1 MNTKNNEDLLQVYPL
16 IFSGLP
22 AMSSEN
28 ERELIQFCERYPL
41 SVLSAMPWAA
51 AEIAGVCGFSTLFH
65 LMYRYGGR
73 KLYLP
78 KKNERFNKLYNVEIE
93 GDQYQRLL
101 KRVDS
106 AGNIEL
112 PSAWG
117 VFIAIRRAAMQ
128 MAMRDNVP
136 SMELTRTFGV
146 SMRNIRMIRS
156 TSEKIKG
163 GEGF

>member
-1 MNTKNNEDLLQVYPL
+1 MNNKINESLLQIYPL

-22 AMSSEN
+22 AMSSES
-28 ERELIQFCERYPL
+28 EKELIQFCERYPHA
-41 SVLSAMPWAA
+41 VLSAMPWAA
-51 AEIAGVCGFSTLFH
+51 AEIAGVCGFSTLFY
-65 LMYRYGGR
+65 LIYRYGGR
-73 KLYLP
+73 KIYLP
-78 KKNERFNKLYNVEIE
+78 KKQDRFMKLYDIDISAE
-93 GDQYQRLL
+93 QYYRLA

-156 TSEKIKG
+156 SVEKYKG
-163 GEGF
+163 GESL

>member
-1 MNTKNNEDLLQVYPL
+1 MNNKINHHFLQAYPV

-22 AMSSEN
+22 AMSTEN
-28 ERELIQFCERYPL
+28 EKELIQFCESYPHY
-41 SVLSAMPWAA
+41 VLSAMPWAA
-51 AEIAGVCGFSTLFH
+51 AEIAGVCGFPTLFH
-65 LMYRYGGR
+65 MIYDFGGR
-73 KLYLP
+73 KIYLP
-78 KKNERFNKLYNVEIE
+78 KKQERFKKLYDIDISVE
-93 GDQYQRLL
+93 QYNRLL

-128 MAMRDNVP
+128 MAMRDNV
-136 SMELTRTFGV
+136 SSTELTRTFGV

-156 TSEKIKG
+156 TTDKQKG
-163 GEGF
+163 GEVL